1 MRILK
6 KRANRGGCGIVKL
19 DGEWYVASGNGAL
32 WVGYLDGPF
41 SKREA
46 IQMSARFAMPKGN
59 NLKITVS

>member
-46 IQMSARFAMPKGN
+46 IQMSARFAMPSSNK
-59 NLKITVS
+59 LQVTFS